1 MKKDNLLLLLIV
13 FLSSQ
18 IVVISQERTLPEVMP
33 DSTTIT
39 MARMFGK
46 DIFELNGVPY
56 LQPTVEAMNA
66 TSNARFY
73 NQSFVPSKVKKPY
86 FRIGI
91 HGMYGVVPS
100 SKKTY
105 APQLPMHKLTSEEFG
120 KYGSVDIINQTF
132 SITDTAGLIYAV
144 LKHMLYDGVQK
155 GSINV
160 PGSAPTS
167 LGNGKVAF
175 DLPPDTL
182 QKLFENLSVEGFKI
196 YPYLPPEIR
205 DSISKIFNSLP
216 QFFNLPE
223 GANIN
228 YLMAMVPQ
236 VEIGALYGT
245 ELLLRFIPPVN
256 MGKDIG
262 KFAFWGIGLK
272 HSISQYFNDGDEPE
286 QRYFDMAIQVV
297 YQGTSLKN
305 SIGVT
310 NADLTADATMWDFN
324 LQASKHFEGILD
336 VYTGLSY
343 DMIDIKSDYVYYLPI
358 EMQWELGLI
367 DKYNYDNPN
376 FEPTPGHPGDQNPQ
390 KATISLN
397 DANIKWV
404 IGISKQIGPIG
415 IFLDFNMG
423 RFNIFTGGLEYRF

>member
-1 MKKDNLLLLLIV
+1 MKKLYLIIIFLLCVQLLA
-13 FLSSQ
+13 
-18 IVVISQERTLPEVMP
+18 ISQERTLPEVMP
-33 DSTTIT
+33 DSTTISL
-39 MARMFGK
+39 ARMLGK

-66 TSNARFY
+66 TSNARFFH
-73 NQSFVPSKVKKPY
+73 QSFVPSRVNKPY

-91 HGMYGVVPS
+91 HGMYGVVPN

-105 APQLPMHKLTSEEFG
+105 SPQLPNKELTAEELG
-120 KYGSVDIINQTF
+120 KFASVDILNQTF
-132 SITDTAGLIYAV
+132 TIKDTAGLIFAA
-144 LKHMLYDGVQK
+144 LKGMLYDGIRN
-155 GSINV
+155 GSIKV
-160 PGSAPTS
+160 PTSAPTS
-167 LGNGKVAF
+167 LGSGRVSF
-175 DLPPDTL
+175 DLPSDTL
-182 QKLFENLSVEGFKI
+182 QKLFENLSVSGLKI
-196 YPYLPPEIR
+196 YPYLPPEIK
-205 DSISKIFNSLP
+205 DSLSKIFDSFP

-228 YLMAMVPQ
+228 YLTAMVPQ

-245 ELLLRFIPPVN
+245 ELLLRLIPSVN

-262 KFAFWGIGLK
+262 KFAFWGVGLK
-272 HSISQYFNDGDEPE
+272 HSISQYFNEGDEPD

-297 YQGTSLKN
+297 YQGTTLKN

-310 NADLTADATMWDFN
+310 NADLTAKATMWDFN

-336 VYTGLSY
+336 IYTGLSY
-343 DMIDIKSDYVYYLPI
+343 DMIDITSDYVYYLPI

-367 DKYNYDNPN
+367 DKYSYENPN
-376 FEPTPGHPGDQNPQ
+376 FDPTQGHPGDQNPQ

-397 DANIKWV
+397 DTNIKWV
-404 IGISKQIGPIG
+404 IGVSRQIGPVG

-423 RFNIFTGGLEYRF
+423 KFNIFSGGVEYRF